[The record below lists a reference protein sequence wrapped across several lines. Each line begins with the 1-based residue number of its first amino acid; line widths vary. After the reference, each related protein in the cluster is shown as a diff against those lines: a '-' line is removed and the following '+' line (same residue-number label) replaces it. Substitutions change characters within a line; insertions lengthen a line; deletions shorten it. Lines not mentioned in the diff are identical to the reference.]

1 MEQKINH
8 KMKQNKIRTVIFVI
22 STVLLLIGGLIL
34 AIRLGSVH
42 LGFSDIYNSI
52 FNYNGSLNLMLI
64 RDGRIPRALSVL
76 FTGGILGV
84 TGAMLQ
90 GVTRNPIAEPSILGI
105 SQGATL
111 VIAIFYAAGIAVTT
125 ENVMIASLIGAVLT
139 GIIVL
144 GFISKKANNNSV
156 AKILLAGT
164 AMSTFFIS
172 LTTVVGLLSNQ
183 SQMIGFWVSG
193 GFRNSTWADF
203 KLVFVVGIIG
213 LVIAMLLSPKI
224 NILNLGD
231 DVAIGLGENP
241 ARIRLITFLIMIPM
255 CAAAVA
261 VGKNI
266 AFVGLIVPQ
275 IVRKI
280 LGEDYRKNIPCS
292 FLLGA
297 VLLTFADIAAR
308 MLFAPYE
315 TPIGVFTALIG
326 LPFFI
331 SVARKER
338 G

>member
-1 MEQKINH
+1 
-8 KMKQNKIRTVIFVI
+8 MKQSKKKTIIFVI
-22 STVLLLIGGLIL
+22 SSLLLLSVGLVL

-42 LGFSDIYNSI
+42 ITFSNILDSI
-52 FNYNGSLNLMLI
+52 FNYAETLELMLV
-64 RDGRIPRALSVL
+64 RDVRIPRALSVL
-76 FTGGILGV
+76 VTGGILGV
-84 TGAMLQ
+84 TGAMIQ
-90 GVTRNPIAEPSILGI
+90 GVTRNPIAEPSILGV

-111 VIAIFYAAGIAVTT
+111 VIAIFYATGIAINTR
-125 ENVMIASLIGAVLT
+125 NVMVASFIGAFIT

-144 GFISKKANNNSV
+144 CFISKRANNNSV
-156 AKILLAGT
+156 TKILLAGT

-172 LTTVVGLLSNQ
+172 LTTIIGLLSNQ

-193 GFRNSTWADF
+193 GFRNASWADF
-203 KLVFVVGIIG
+203 KLVFVVGTVG
-213 LVIAMLLSPKI
+213 LLIAMLLAGKI

-241 ARIRLITFLIMIPM
+241 QKIRFITLMVMIPM

-275 IVRKI
+275 IVKKI

-297 VLLTFADIAAR
+297 VLLTYADIAAR

-326 LPFFI
+326 IPFFI

>member
-1 MEQKINH
+1 
-8 KMKQNKIRTVIFVI
+8 MKQNKKHTIIFMI
-22 STVLLLIGGLIL
+22 CSMLLLIIGWVL
-34 AIRLGSVH
+34 AISLGSVH
-42 LGFSDIYNSI
+42 IGFLEIWDSI
-52 FNYNGSLNLMLI
+52 FNYSENIELMLV
-64 RDGRIPRALSVL
+64 RDVRIPRALSVL

-84 TGAMLQ
+84 TGAMIQ

-111 VIAIFYAAGIAVTT
+111 VIAIFYALGITIST
-125 ENVMIASLIGAVLT
+125 KNVMIASFIGAFVT

-144 GFISKKANNNSV
+144 AFISKKANNNSI

-172 LTTVVGLLSNQ
+172 LTTVIGLLSNQ

-193 GFRNSTWADF
+193 GFRNASWSDF
-203 KLVFVVGIIG
+203 KLVFFIGMIG
-213 LVIAMLLSPKI
+213 LIIAIFLSPKI

-241 ARIRLITFLIMIPM
+241 EKIRFKTLMLIIPM

-280 LGEDYRKNIPCS
+280 LGEDYKKNIPCA

-297 VLLTFADIAAR
+297 VILTYADIAAR
-308 MLFAPYE
+308 MIFNPYE
-315 TPIGVFTALIG
+315 TPIGIFTAIIG
-326 LPFFI
+326 IPFFI
-331 SVARKER
+331 AVARKER

>member
-1 MEQKINH
+1 
-8 KMKQNKIRTVIFVI
+8 MKQSKKSISVFVI
-22 STVLLLIGGLIL
+22 CSLLLLIIGLIL
-34 AIRLGSVH
+34 AVKLGSVH
-42 LGFSDIYNSI
+42 ISFSNILDSI
-52 FNYNGSLNLMLI
+52 FNYSETLEMMLV
-64 RDGRIPRALSVL
+64 REVRIPRALAVL
-76 FTGGILGV
+76 MTGGILGV
-84 TGAMLQ
+84 TGAMIQ
-90 GVTRNPIAEPSILGI
+90 GVTRNPIAEPSILGV

-111 VIAIFYAAGIAVTT
+111 VIAIFYAIGIGVTVK
-125 ENVMIASLIGAVLT
+125 NVMIASLIGAILT

-144 GFISKKANNNSV
+144 SFISKKANNNSI

-172 LTTVVGLLSNQ
+172 LTTVIGLLSNQ

-193 GFRNSTWADF
+193 GFRNATWTDF
-203 KLVFVVGIIG
+203 KLVFIVGLIG
-213 LVIAMLLSPKI
+213 LFIAILLSPKI

-231 DVAIGLGENP
+231 DVAIGLGQNP
-241 ARIRLITFLIMIPM
+241 DRIRFTTLIVMIPM

-275 IVRKI
+275 IVRKV
-280 LGEDYRKNIPCS
+280 LGENYKINIPCS

-297 VLLTFADIAAR
+297 VLLTYADIAAR
-308 MLFAPYE
+308 MLFNPYE

-326 LPFFI
+326 IPFFI

>member
-1 MEQKINH
+1 MEQSK
-8 KMKQNKIRTVIFVI
+8 KRTIIFVI
-22 STVLLLIGGLIL
+22 CSLLLLVGGLVL
-34 AIRLGSVH
+34 AVRLGSVH
-42 LGFSDIYNSI
+42 ITFRDIFDSI
-52 FNYNGSLNLMLI
+52 FNYSETLEKMLV
-64 RDGRIPRALSVL
+64 RDVRIPRVLAVL

-84 TGAMLQ
+84 TGAMIQ
-90 GVTRNPIAEPSILGI
+90 GVTRNPIAEPSILGV

-111 VIAIFYAAGIAVTT
+111 VIAIFYATGIAITT
-125 ENVMIASLIGAVLT
+125 TNVMIASFIGAFIT

-144 GFISKKANNNSV
+144 GFISKKANNNSI

-172 LTTVVGLLSNQ
+172 LTTVIGLLSNQ

-193 GFRNSTWADF
+193 GFRNASWADF
-203 KLVFVVGIIG
+203 KLVFFVGSIG
-213 LVIAMLLSPKI
+213 LIIAMMLSQKI

-231 DVAIGLGENP
+231 DVAIGLGQSPEK
-241 ARIRLITFLIMIPM
+241 IRFTTLMVIIPM

-280 LGEDYRKNIPCS
+280 LGEDYRRNIPCS

-297 VLLTFADIAAR
+297 VLLTYADIAAR
-308 MLFAPYE
+308 MLFNPYE

-326 LPFFI
+326 IPFFI
-331 SVARKER
+331 AIARKER

>member
-1 MEQKINH
+1 MEQSK
-8 KMKQNKIRTVIFVI
+8 KRTIIFVI
-22 STVLLLIGGLIL
+22 CSLLLLVGGLIL
-34 AIRLGSVH
+34 AVRLGSVH
-42 LGFSDIYNSI
+42 ITFTDIFDSI
-52 FNYNGSLNLMLI
+52 FNYSESLEMMLV
-64 RDGRIPRALSVL
+64 RDVRIPRALSVL

-84 TGAMLQ
+84 TGAMIQ
-90 GVTRNPIAEPSILGI
+90 GVTRNPIAEPSILGV

-111 VIAIFYAAGIAVTT
+111 VIAIFYAAGIAITT
-125 ENVMIASLIGAVLT
+125 TSVMIASFIGAFIT

-144 GFISKKANNNSV
+144 GFISKKANNNSI

-172 LTTVVGLLSNQ
+172 LTTVIGLLSNQ

-193 GFRNSTWADF
+193 GFRNASWADF
-203 KLVFVVGIIG
+203 RLVFFIGSFGLII
-213 LVIAMLLSPKI
+213 ASMLSQKI

-231 DVAIGLGENP
+231 DVAIGLGQSPEK
-241 ARIRLITFLIMIPM
+241 IRFITLMVIIPM

-275 IVRKI
+275 IVRKL
-280 LGEDYRKNIPCS
+280 LGEDYRRNIPCS

-297 VLLTFADIAAR
+297 VLLTYADIAAR
-308 MLFAPYE
+308 MLFNPYE
-315 TPIGVFTALIG
+315 TPIGVFTALMGI
-326 LPFFI
+326 PFFI
-331 SVARKER
+331 AIARKER